1 LNALT
6 LLAELFIGIAGFSG
20 IVVALSG
27 SSVASDPLDRFRVVS
42 LLVIALGGA
51 VFAAAPLVLADA
63 GASPR
68 LSWLIASGA
77 YSVYLALNAAWL
89 VRRRSTLPQAALDS
103 LHPVVWILV
112 LGGSSI
118 FAAALLANAI
128 GWPFSNPAV
137 VYLYSL
143 LYALLVSCIQFVR
156 LLLVRPGNSP
166 AA

>member
-1 LNALT
+1 MNALT

-63 GASPR
+63 GVPPK
-68 LSWLIASGA
+68 LSWIIASGA

-89 VRRRSTLPQAALDS
+89 IRRRFTMPQAALDS
-103 LHPVVWILV
+103 LHPVMWILV

-118 FAAALLANAI
+118 SAVALLANAI
-128 GWPFSNPAV
+128 GWPFSTAAA

-156 LLLVRPGNSP
+156 LLIVRPGTSP